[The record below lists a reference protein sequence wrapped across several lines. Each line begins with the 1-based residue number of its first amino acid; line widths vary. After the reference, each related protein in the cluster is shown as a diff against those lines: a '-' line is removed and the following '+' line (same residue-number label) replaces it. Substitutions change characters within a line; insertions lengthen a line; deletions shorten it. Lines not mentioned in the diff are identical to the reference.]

1 MNDEMQL
8 GGVLVFLSVY
18 LDMIYQSERLWR
30 TCVMNLHATLNCI
43 PLAQHWRLRLF
54 FDLSMTWSLHDP
66 KHEEYMA
73 LATCNKYIFISSLTY
88 SDS

>member
-1 MNDEMQL
+1 MAHMCYESSCDIKL
-8 GGVLVFLSVY
+8 HSISSTLAFTTVLRPQH
-18 LDMIYQSERLWR
+18 DMV
-30 TCVMNLHATLNCI
+30 T
-43 PLAQHWRLRLF
+43 
-54 FDLSMTWSLHDP
+54 LHDP